1 MDNQLVWKE
10 EFNIGIKIIDEEHQK
25 LFKIINKLFAL
36 GNEEQK
42 GRRAIQEGIKYF
54 KEPAL
59 KMIQRMFFK
68 IFYSGRNKIF

>member
-36 GNEEQK
+36 GNEE
-42 GRRAIQEGIKYF
+42 
-54 KEPAL
+54 
-59 KMIQRMFFK
+59 
-68 IFYSGRNKIF
+68 